1 MLFLEDIKIELKC
14 QEYEAKHLTFI
25 NKRRSEQ
32 DIGHL

>member
-14 QEYEAKHLTFI
+14 QEYEAKHLTF